1 MKSRF
6 LLLIL
11 MLLLSGCTQNPLQP
25 NAQGRDSDMMES
37 TNNRARI
44 HTELGAQYYARNQY
58 SVALQE
64 LREALQADSSYAPAY
79 NMLGL
84 LHSALLEDKEA
95 EENYRRAINLA
106 PQYSEAHN
114 NFGYFLCGRQ
124 RYDEALNQFELAW
137 KNPLYSTP
145 EKALANAGQ
154 CALRMGRLDEA
165 ERFSNRA
172 LVRAP
177 EQPQALVTLSEIQL
191 RQGNVAVARS
201 LLSRADSQD
210 SLDAAG
216 LWLGVRV
223 ERQAGNR
230 EAEAEY
236 GARLRRRYPES
247 HEAAWLLSG
256 QYDMQGDKR

>member
-11 MLLLSGCTQNPLQP
+11 MLLLSACAQNSPQRNP
-25 NAQGRDSDMMES
+25 QGKDSDALES
-37 TNNRARI
+37 TNSRARV
-44 HTELGAQYYARNQY
+44 HTELAAQYYSRRQY

-64 LREALQADSSYAPAY
+64 LREALQADNSYAPAY

-84 LHSALLEDKEA
+84 LHGALLEDREA
-95 EENYRRAINLA
+95 EENYRHAIDLA

-114 NFGYFLCGRQ
+114 NFGYFLCERR
-124 RYDEALNQFELAW
+124 RYNDALSQFELAW
-137 KNPLYSTP
+137 KNPLYATP

-154 CALRMGRLDEA
+154 CALRMGNLDEA

-177 EQPQALVTLSEIQL
+177 NQPQALVTLSEIQF
-191 RQGNVAVARS
+191 RRGNIAVARS
-201 LLSRADSQD
+201 LLSQADGQD
-210 SLDAAG
+210 GLDAAG

-223 ERQAGNR
+223 ERKAGNR

-236 GARLRRRYPES
+236 GAQLRRRYPES
-247 HEAAWLLSG
+247 QETAWLLSG
-256 QYDMQGDKR
+256 QYDMQGGKQ